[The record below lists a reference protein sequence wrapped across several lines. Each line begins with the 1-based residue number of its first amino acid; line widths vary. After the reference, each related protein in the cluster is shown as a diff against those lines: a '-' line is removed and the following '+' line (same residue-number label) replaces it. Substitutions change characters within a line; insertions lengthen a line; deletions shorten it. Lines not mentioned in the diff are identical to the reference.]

1 MNNLTDKQVADW
13 IKALRYEKSQGS
25 ISLAHSRFLE
35 VLDRM
40 VTAEARVAELQEQ
53 IESSELQSIADA
65 AADDFYRSEEK

>member
-13 IKALRYEKSQGS
+13 IKALRYEKAQGS

-53 IESSELQSIADA
+53 IESSELQAIADA

>member
-65 AADDFYRSEEK
+65 SADDYYRSEEK